1 MYNMEKKTNKVLLV
15 EDNPGDIRL
24 VRELLAEADTTL
36 LSIDLECVDSLS
48 RTLERLSRE
57 GIDLVL
63 LDLSLPD
70 SYGIST
76 FEKVHSKSPTIPI
89 VIFSGL
95 NDEKLAF
102 EAVKIGAQD
111 YLVKGQTDGNLL
123 VHSIHYAVERN
134 FVEQALHESENKYKS
149 LVQLIPDV
157 LYALDPDGKF
167 TFLNGAV
174 RTLGY
179 DPMELVGKHFSEI
192 VDTDDVD
199 VDSISSAKVLPK
211 FLGTKHDIDEQPKL
225 FDERRTGK
233 RKTSNL
239 EIQVKTRNKDSD
251 VSGEKKC
258 VKDEPGVVEVT
269 SSGQYN
275 MDVNCKEKEFRGTIG
290 IIRDITDAKNIYEKN
305 RLLTHAV
312 EHNSST
318 IIITDCSGTIEYV
331 NSKFTQLTGYTAEEV
346 IGQNPRILKSGI
358 TSPEEYSQIWD
369 TILAGKGWH
378 GEFCN
383 KKKNGDIYWEH
394 TSISNIKN
402 SKGVITH
409 FVAAKE
415 DISERKKMEEALI
428 QSEKLKS
435 IGTIS
440 AGVAHEF
447 NNILAIIYGKTQILE
462 MNYKENKELADE
474 LGIIMKAARDGSE
487 ISKRMLKL
495 TKTEKDFTEFE
506 HYYIGDLLKQAIE
519 FTMPRWKNEAQANG
533 INYIFDKEGI
543 KDTPATLCCPTELR
557 EVFTN
562 LISNSLDAMPD
573 GGTITVKARYVQSGE
588 IIEKKSKFPGPKLN
602 SDYVEVIFADT
613 GKGMTEEVM
622 KNIFNPFFT
631 TKGSEGTGLGM
642 STAFGIITGHGGKVE
657 VNSMIGKG
665 STFTIQLPIT
675 MKVADHIDAHVQEQ
689 DERSECRSILLVDDE
704 EAICNVLNDLLSH
717 DGHKVKIVNDG
728 ADAIDLIKREKF
740 DLVLCD
746 LAMPN
751 ISGYDVIRCL
761 NELQNRPKIGIIS
774 GWSNR
779 LKPIDEE
786 GVNVDFIAKK
796 PFNLSELKK
805 FINEAFRDK

>member
-1 MYNMEKKTNKVLLV
+1 MAKETNKVLLV

-48 RTLERLSRE
+48 RALERLSRG

-70 SYGIST
+70 SQGTST
-76 FEKVHSKSPTIPI
+76 FEKVHSKSSSTPI

-102 EAVKIGAQD
+102 DAVKKGAQD

-134 FVEQALHESENKYKS
+134 FVEQALHESENRYKS

-167 TFLNGAV
+167 IFLNGAV

-179 DPMELVGKHFSEI
+179 DPMDLVGKHFSEI
-192 VDTDDVD
+192 VDTDNVD
-199 VDSISSAKVLPK
+199 VDSINSSKVLPK
-211 FLGTKHDIDEQPKL
+211 YLGTKHDIDSQPKL
-225 FDERRTGK
+225 FDERRTGE

-239 EIQVKTRNKDSD
+239 EIQVRTGNKDSD
-251 VSGEKKC
+251 VHGEKKC
-258 VKDEPGVVEVT
+258 IKDESGVVEVT

-275 MDVNCKEKEFRGTIG
+275 MDVNFKEKEFRGTIG
-290 IIRDITDAKNIYEKN
+290 IIRDITDAKKIFEKN

-312 EHNSST
+312 EQSSST

-331 NSKFTQLTGYTAEEV
+331 NSKFTQLTGYTEEEA
-346 IGQNPRILKSGI
+346 IGQNPRILKSGK
-358 TSPEEYSQIWD
+358 TSSEEYEQLWN
-369 TILAGKGWH
+369 TIKSGREWH

-383 KKKNGDIYWEH
+383 KKKNGEIYWEYAN
-394 TSISNIKN
+394 ISPIRN
-402 SKGVITH
+402 SEGAITH

-415 DISERKKMEEALI
+415 DITERKQLEETLL

-447 NNILAIIYGKTQILE
+447 NNILAVIYGKIQILE
-462 MNYKENKELADE
+462 MNNKENKELTDE
-474 LGIIMKAARDGSE
+474 LGIIMKAASDGAK
-487 ISKRMLKL
+487 ISRRILKF
-495 TKTEKDFTEFE
+495 TKAEKDFTDFE
-506 HYYIGDLLKQAIE
+506 PYYLVDLLKQSFE
-519 FTMPRWKNEAQANG
+519 FTMPRWKNEAQANN
-533 INYIFDKEGI
+533 INFNLEKEGI
-543 KDTPATLCCPTELR
+543 KDVPAILCNPTELR
-557 EVFTN
+557 EVFIN
-562 LISNSLDAMPD
+562 IIINSLDAMPD
-573 GGTITVKARYVQSGE
+573 GGTITVKTRCVRSQELG
-588 IIEKKSKFPGPKLN
+588 EKKRKFSSAEPKG
-602 SDYVEVIFADT
+602 DYVEVTFTDS
-613 GKGMTEEVM
+613 GEGMTEEVT
-622 KNIFNPFFT
+622 KKIFHPFFT
-631 TKGSEGTGLGM
+631 TKKQEGTGLGM
-642 STAFGIITGHGGKVE
+642 STAYGIITGHGGKIE
-657 VNSMIGKG
+657 VKSKVGKG
-665 STFTIQLPIT
+665 STFTLQFPTTTKSVDPIA
-675 MKVADHIDAHVQEQ
+675 VPGQEQ
-689 DERSECRSILLVDDE
+689 EAKSECRSILIVDDE
-704 EAICNVLNDLLSH
+704 KDICNILNELLSQ
-717 DGHKVKIVNDG
+717 DDHKVKIVNNG
-728 ADAIDLIKREKF
+728 ADALELIKRERF

-746 LAMPN
+746 LAMPDV
-751 ISGYDVIRCL
+751 SGYDVIRCL
-761 NELQNRPKIGIIS
+761 NELENRPKIGIIS

-786 GVNVDFIAKK
+786 GANVDFIVKK